1 MYIKTCKKM
10 KLNKV
15 LIVLFV
21 GLFCMPAIS
30 LERRVSYDNGRWA
43 EIPMNEKR
51 GVVIT
56 DNPDDGV
63 PYTGGIVSP
72 GRKLYA
78 DLPDDRTH
86 KYLKAKY
93 RPIKPKPIET
103 HNHPA
108 TNTSQNNMQ
117 KAMYQFIVGVKGVKD
132 LDWAGYRMLG
142 PKQEESM
149 AQGIVR
155 SSINVPSKIIA
166 DVVSP
171 ILSEKSE
178 QKLRETTHVSYTDI
192 TEKDTKLSAII
203 LGRILGGMLL
213 FFIPASIARK
223 HDRETGKHIVIC
235 GGIVSVL
242 VAIFDAP
249 VFSMIYIALFVF
261 CMILASKTRE

>member
-1 MYIKTCKKM
+1 M
-10 KLNKV
+10 NK
-15 LIVLFV
+15 IIHNMLFV
-21 GLFCMPAIS
+21 CLLIGSLCTPAIS
-30 LERRVSYDNGRWA
+30 LERRVVYEDGRWA

-56 DNPDDGV
+56 DNPNDGM

-86 KYLKAKY
+86 KYLKIKY
-93 RPIKPKPIET
+93 SPVKPIAIDNT
-103 HNHPA
+103 HENK
-108 TNTSQNNMQ
+108 MQ
-117 KAMYQFIVGVKGVKD
+117 KAMLLFVNNVDGVKD
-132 LDWAGYRMLG
+132 MDWAGYKTLG
-142 PKQEESM
+142 SKQKESM

-155 SSINVPSKIIA
+155 SSINVPGKIVSDIA
-166 DVVSP
+166 SP
-171 ILSEKSE
+171 ILSEEAE

-203 LGRILGGMLL
+203 LGRMLGGMLL
-213 FFIPASIARK
+213 FLIPVSIARK
-223 HDRETGKHIVIC
+223 HDREFSKKIVIC

-242 VAIFDAP
+242 VAIFNAP

>member
-1 MYIKTCKKM
+1 M

-56 DNPDDGV
+56 DNPDDGM

-86 KYLKAKY
+86 KYLKVKY
-93 RPIKPKPIET
+93 SPVKPIAIENT
-103 HNHPA
+103 HGNK
-108 TNTSQNNMQ
+108 MQ
-117 KAMYQFIVGVKGVKD
+117 KAMLLFVNNVDGVKD
-132 LDWAGYRMLG
+132 MDWAGYKTLG
-142 PKQEESM
+142 SKQKESM
-149 AQGIVR
+149 AQEIVR
-155 SSINVPSKIIA
+155 SSINVPGKIVSDIA
-166 DVVSP
+166 SP
-171 ILSEKSE
+171 ILSEEAE